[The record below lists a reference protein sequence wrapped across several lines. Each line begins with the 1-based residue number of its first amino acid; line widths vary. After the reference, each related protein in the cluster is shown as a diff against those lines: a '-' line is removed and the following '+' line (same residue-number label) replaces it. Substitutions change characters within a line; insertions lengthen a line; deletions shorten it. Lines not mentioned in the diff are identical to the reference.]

1 MGSAI
6 TAIEELF
13 AAHYSQMVRLAALLG
28 ADDPEDI
35 AQEAFVRFEQRR
47 DRLPSDVN
55 GIAYVRTTVVNLTRS
70 RLRHLRVVRRF
81 AAEAPLVES
90 AEVLAV
96 LSDDKQRVIKALSQ
110 LSDRRRQVVV
120 LRYWLDL
127 SEAEIAE
134 TLGIRAGTVKSTS
147 SAALAALADVLGD
160 NNHD

>member
-6 TAIEELF
+6 AATEELF
-13 AAHYSQMVRLAALLG
+13 AAHYPQLVRLAALLG
-28 ADDPEDI
+28 ADDPEDV

-47 DRLPSDVN
+47 DRLPADVN
-55 GIAYVRTTVVNLTRS
+55 AVAYVRTTVVNLTRS

-81 AAEAPLVES
+81 VVEAPHVES

-96 LSDDKQRVIKALSQ
+96 LSDEKQRVIKALSQ

-127 SEAEIAE
+127 SEAEIAA

-147 SAALAALADVLGD
+147 SAALAALADVLGEQP
-160 NNHD
+160 

>member
-1 MGSAI
+1 MGSA
-6 TAIEELF
+6 TAATEELF
-13 AAHYSQMVRLAALLG
+13 AAHYPQMVRLAALLG

-35 AQEAFVRFEQRR
+35 AQEAFVRFDQRR
-47 DRLPSDVN
+47 DRLPSDIN
-55 GIAYVRTTVVNLTRS
+55 AAAYLRTTVVNLTRS
-70 RLRHLRVVRRF
+70 RLRHLQVVRRF
-81 AAEAPLVES
+81 RAETIHVES

-96 LSDDKQRVIKALSQ
+96 LSEDKQRVIRALSQ

-160 NNHD
+160 NHE